1 MSENENPSDVAALT
15 VQLLSAYLANNTVP
29 SADLAGLIQSTKAAL
44 TQDAVLA
51 EPEAETPTFTAAVSA
66 RKSLASP
73 DHIISLIDGKPYKT
87 LKRHLATHGLT
98 PETYRERYG
107 LPASYPMVAPAFAAM
122 RRAIA
127 EKIGLGTNRTA
138 KAAAPADA
146 VAASEDA
153 GDVQAATP
161 IVPKAKKPAAKTS
174 AVNAAKAPARK
185 AKTTSKSTPAAAD
198 TATDQAPEIASS
210 EDKSQAGAVTAETP
224 AAAPKPA
231 KVAAGDAKLKKPPT
245 KRMARSPKTAA
256 KPAAGNTEAETAAA
270 AAPSDAPLAEQPKRR
285 GKLGLFGNESV
296 EANTPAT
303 GSADGAK
310 TRWKRPGT
318 KAK

>member
-44 TQDAVLA
+44 TQDAVLS

-127 EKIGLGTNRTA
+127 EKIGLGTKKTA

-153 GDVQAATP
+153 GDGQAATP

-174 AVNAAKAPARK
+174 AVSAAKAPARK
-185 AKTTSKSTPAAAD
+185 AKTTAKSSPAAD
-198 TATDQAPEIASS
+198 TATDQAPEIAPS
-210 EDKSQAGAVTAETP
+210 EGKSQAVAVTAETP

-256 KPAAGNTEAETAAA
+256 KSADGNTEAETAA

-285 GKLGLFGNESV
+285 GKLGLFGKDAV

-310 TRWKRPGT
+310 TRWKRPGA